1 MKLASAIEG
10 GVTGA
15 TTLSLLQEAL
25 HKIDAKAPRPLLHK
39 SGILKQLK
47 KKSGKG
53 NKHELY
59 IKLAGEL
66 LGNAAF
72 FGMAGLGKRKN
83 AVLTGGL
90 LGAAAGLGTAFL
102 QEDEEG
108 ENGFEAIDN
117 GFTRDELEKKL
128 MTVALYTAG
137 GLLAGVAIKKL
148 KKKSLKKIRKALNLD
163 K

>member
-47 KKSGKG
+47 KHSGKG
-53 NKHELY
+53 NNHKLY

-102 QEDEEG
+102 QDDEEG
-108 ENGFEAIDN
+108 KDGFEGIQN
-117 GFTRDELEKKL
+117 GFTRAELEKKML
-128 MTVALYTAG
+128 TVALYTAG
-137 GLLAGVAIKKL
+137 GLLSGFAIKKL
-148 KKKSLKKIRKALNLD
+148 KKKSLKKIRRALNMN
-163 K
+163 